1 MNNVTILRIY
11 ETLTGYTWGWSWGGF
26 ITGFIALCVFG
37 ISIYFIVKKRKV
49 SIIAGALAIA
59 TFISLM
65 ATACFSIAKPIY
77 ETRYDAYLEGAVDMT
92 QFTQRYEVVRQDN
105 LLFTLRDSK

>member
-11 ETLTGYTWGWSWGGF
+11 ETLTGYAWGWSWGGF

-49 SIIAGALAIA
+49 SIIAGVLAIA
-59 TFISLM
+59 TFISLI
-65 ATACFSIAKPIY
+65 AVACFNVGKPIY
-77 ETRYDAYLEGAVDMT
+77 ETRYDAYLEGIVDMT